1 MTARILAW
9 CSPLVLLLAGCLDDP
24 HPLVVTGTPPPPSNR
39 PDRHVSRAPAT
50 EASARRVI
58 AVGARL
64 VAANSA
70 LGVRP
75 LFVTV
80 GAPQMELFHTGG
92 GLDSYQ
98 VYISEGLVQRC
109 VTDEQLAA
117 VLSTELGRIVS
128 ERETISTGRP
138 RRGDFVSP
146 SEQIGSEVG
155 GSFGSAD
162 GTRLMELGHLKRQQ
176 DRVKMPPASPDA
188 LAGRY
193 LGKAGIDPAVLADVA
208 PLLRQA
214 EEQGRME
221 RQFKTPVPVAPQ
233 TATPARENQPT
244 GVVPALATQSA
255 RPTPP
260 PAAVPPAP
268 AKPAAPVPAAP
279 AANPPRPLPPIG
291 VNP

>member
-9 CSPLVLLLAGCLDDP
+9 CSPLLLLLAGCLEDP

-64 VAANSA
+64 VAANPA
-70 LGVRP
+70 PGIRP
-75 LFVTV
+75 VFVTV

-128 ERETISTGRP
+128 ERETISSGRP
-138 RRGDFVSP
+138 RRGTFIPP

-193 LGKAGIDPAVLADVA
+193 LGKAGIDPSVLADVA

-221 RQFKTPVPVAPQ
+221 RQFKTPVPAAPL
-233 TATPARENQPT
+233 TAAPARVNPPT
-244 GVVPALATQSA
+244 GVVPALATESA
-255 RPTPP
+255 R
-260 PAAVPPAP
+260 PPAP
-268 AKPAAPVPAAP
+268 ATSAAPVNAAP
-279 AANPPRPLPPIG
+279 AANSPPRPLPPIG